1 MAQVTAD
8 VTEVQ
13 HTIELTETEFVNL
26 EKGNGLVMNLDDV
39 RDDYT
44 LESDP
49 EVVISPNA
57 SRNMSEVSGVLIWAS
72 PAVERGRE
80 SSFPLPDGDTMTVV
94 MPEN

>member
-13 HTIELTETEFVNL
+13 HTVELTETEFMNL
-26 EKGNGLVMNLDDV
+26 ENGNGVVLQLDDV
-39 RDDYT
+39 RDEYN
-44 LESDP
+44 LSCDP
-49 EVVISPNA
+49 EIIISPNA

-80 SSFPLPDGDTMTVV
+80 SSFPLPDGDTLTIV